1 MGLVMYLMKAR
12 KCLIGIEKCWK
23 EVKVLVRNKKV
34 PDGSSKVLV
43 EEVEVL
49 VETKKMPDD
58 SSKVPVEEVEVPDRN
73 RKVLEES
80 ESAG

>member
-1 MGLVMYLMKAR
+1 MK
-12 KCLIGIEKCWK
+12 K
-23 EVKVLVRNKKV
+23 VKVLVETKKV

-43 EEVEVL
+43 EEV
-49 VETKKMPDD
+49 K
-58 SSKVPVEEVEVPDRN
+58 VPDRN